1 MLYGSLDKRLF
12 GGSALILSW
21 GDRYKILLGAASA
34 LQYLHC
40 GTDKKVVHRGV
51 KSSNIMLDSD
61 LNAHLG
67 DFELTRALDNEKSKT
82 VHVELEGF
90 SSTFAYTAPEC
101 MLTGNTTEDS
111 DVYGLGVVLLEVT
124 CGRRPWNEVGSF
136 DFLVNW
142 VRSLYCKGRIL
153 EAIDKRLGNNIEVDE
168 AERVLLLGLA
178 CSHPI
183 AENRPSSKD
192 VLLMLSGCM
201 PIPDISPFTPTAPS
215 LQQILQRTKH

>member
-1 MLYGSLDKRLF
+1 MLLLVYDYMPYGSLDKRLF

-21 GDRYKILLGAASA
+21 GDHYKILLGAASA
-34 LQYLHC
+34 LQYLHS
-40 GTDKKVVHRGV
+40 GADKKVVHRGI

-61 LNAHLG
+61 LNAYLG
-67 DFELTRALDNEKSKT
+67 DFELAL
-82 VHVELEGF
+82 
-90 SSTFAYTAPEC
+90 
-101 MLTGNTTEDS
+101 
-111 DVYGLGVVLLEVT
+111 
-124 CGRRPWNEVGSF
+124 GSF

-153 EAIDKRLGNNIEVDE
+153 EAIDKRLENNIEVDE

-183 AENRPSSKD
+183 AEDRPRSKD
-192 VLLMLSGCM
+192 LLLMLSGCM

-215 LQQILQRTKH
+215 LQQVLQRTKH